1 MPSTPPDAPLREPDP
16 DGCRARG
23 PRRGLWI
30 VPVVLLAAVVVA
42 FVLVGPA
49 HGGGP
54 APGFWPWFPFGF
66 LGLVVLVWAVA
77 GPCGRWGWGWG
88 GRGRGY
94 GESESAA
101 APAEEILRRRYAR
114 GEIGADEFRA
124 MSRELRESH

>member
-23 PRRGLWI
+23 PRRVLWI

-49 HGGGP
+49 RGAVGGG
-54 APGFWPWFPFGF
+54 
-66 LGLVVLVWAVA
+66 
-77 GPCGRWGWGWG
+77 G
-88 GRGRGY
+88 GGGRGY
-94 GESESAA
+94 GGSESAS